1 MADRRT
7 TQEVH
12 QRHLGRRPGTD
23 ARGPMDFGYVVP
35 FLAVVGWVS
44 WAYLRLRP
52 PTSVIL
58 TAPPLKN
65 YGPWAYGHLAYSDLL
80 SLYRIHHLANHALPY
95 VHVAIEY
102 PVLTGFYMW
111 SAAWFPGV
119 QGYFLASCLGL
130 LACALGSFHLLYRL
144 SPRYARIF
152 AFSPLLLVYSLLN
165 WDVLAILLMLGGWLL
180 YRNKSYGW
188 AGVLLSLGVC
198 AKFFPIM
205 ALIYCVVA
213 LAADRTG
220 DGRRHAVR
228 MAAYAIVTALLL
240 NVPFAIARFGVW
252 SDFFRFNA
260 KRRGGGG
267 IFYALHLDRS
277 WPTNA
282 VDALSVVVVVAVMV
296 ILGRRVLQGASPAF
310 ASAAAFATLMLVN
323 KVFSPQYMLW
333 VLVYALVAEW
343 PIWTLAVITMAGL
356 IDFAN
361 AMTTLHLVSIHN
373 PGFNWYFHW
382 IFPLDRLVVLAA
394 IFCGLV
400 ASVWQA
406 HADTDGGPG
415 GRHSGPTL
423 VLADGRGS
431 LPPGPERSPLTPEP

>member
-1 MADRRT
+1 MDDRRT
-7 TQEVH
+7 TDEM
-12 QRHLGRRPGTD
+12 QRRQRWRRPEARSHRLTD
-23 ARGPMDFGYVVP
+23 IGYVVP

-52 PTSVIL
+52 PSSVTSSV
-58 TAPPLKN
+58 PPLQN
-65 YGPWAYGHLAYSDLL
+65 YGSWAYSHLAYSDLVT
-80 SLYRIHHLANHALPY
+80 LYGVHHLANHALPY

-111 SAAWFPGV
+111 SAAWIPGI
-119 QGYFLASCLGL
+119 QGYFLVSCLGL
-130 LACALGSFHLLYRL
+130 LACALGSFHLLYQL

-165 WDVLAILLMLGGWLL
+165 WDMLAILLMLGGWVLF
-180 YRNKSYGW
+180 RKKSYAW

-205 ALIYCVVA
+205 ALVYCVVA
-213 LAADRTG
+213 LAGDGTA

-228 MAAYAIVTALLL
+228 MTTYAVVTALVV

-260 KRRGGGG
+260 KRRGGDG

-277 WPTNA
+277 WSTTA
-282 VDALSVVVVVAVMV
+282 VDALSAAVVLVVMIIV
-296 ILGRRVLQGASPAF
+296 GRQVLKGASPAF
-310 ASAAAFATLMLVN
+310 AAAVAFATLMLVN

-343 PIWTLAVITMAGL
+343 PVWSLAVVTVAGL
-356 IDFAN
+356 VDFAN
-361 AMTTLHLVSIHN
+361 AMTTLHLVSTHN
-373 PGFNWYFHW
+373 PGFVWYFHN
-382 IFPLDRLVVLAA
+382 IFPLDRLLILGA
-394 IFCGLV
+394 ILCGLA
-400 ASVWQA
+400 ASVWQTYA
-406 HADTDGGPG
+406 RGENGHGEFGAGLNGAT
-415 GRHSGPTL
+415 TAFA
-423 VLADGRGS
+423 LAEVRKID
-431 LPPGPERSPLTPEP
+431 SPLP